1 MRCNVAERERQVISK
16 ISRVETTIFQT
27 ERGTNRLKNC
37 GGSAHDILEIANAVL
52 AVPELLVTFV
62 QKNLK
67 IPENADM
74 TVGNVRPGKRR

>member
-1 MRCNVAERERQVISK
+1 MCGSHHFSDRELA
-16 ISRVETTIFQT
+16 
-27 ERGTNRLKNC
+27 NRRKNC